1 MVEVVTIGVVTIEVV
16 TIEVVTIRLIKGPIR
31 GLTGHGRGD
40 DLQRLE
46 HHASTL
52 QIVSLQQT
60 VEHLTGW
67 LISAIK

>member
-1 MVEVVTIGVVTIEVV
+1 MVEVVTTRVV

-31 GLTGHGRGD
+31 GLIRGLTGHGRGD
-40 DLQRLE
+40 DLQCLE

-60 VEHLTGW
+60 VEHLTGVVN
-67 LISAIK
+67 